1 MAFYTYDAE
10 ADALYVLLS
19 DEQDAV
25 IARTE
30 ELAPTL
36 HVDLDAEGGVIGI
49 GFLYPRTHGV
59 DTTAVRQPYG
69 IELDIPFSFAA

>member
-19 DEQDAV
+19 DEQDAA

-30 ELAPTL
+30 ELGPTL
-36 HVDLDAEGGVIGI
+36 HVDLDAEGRVIGVE
-49 GFLYPRTHGV
+49 FLYPGTHGV
-59 DTTAVRQPYG
+59 DATAVRQRYG
-69 IELDIPFSFAA
+69 IEPDIPFSFAA